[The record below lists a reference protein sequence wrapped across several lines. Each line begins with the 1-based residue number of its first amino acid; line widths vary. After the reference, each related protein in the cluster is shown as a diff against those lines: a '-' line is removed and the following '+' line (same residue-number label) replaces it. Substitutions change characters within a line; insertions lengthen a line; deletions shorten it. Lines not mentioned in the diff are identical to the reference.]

1 MDSTRLLHFFVRSIC
16 ILILISILWLTVAE
30 HYNRALAF
38 ISEPFVPD
46 GRSIQVTDT
55 HIFFE
60 DSTTSETA
68 SNKLFSIDALTL
80 HHGLILMCSVIL
92 AANGIRLFDKTKSIF
107 LLSLISFC
115 VHVTLLPLLG
125 NSVPSNADAYY
136 IDRYDISTLKL
147 IAVAWGMFPA
157 ALCVGCCF
165 FYGLPRTSADKDA
178 Q

>member
-1 MDSTRLLHFFVRSIC
+1 MGSTRILHFLFRSIC

-30 HYNRALAF
+30 HYNKALAF

-46 GRSIQVTDT
+46 GRSIKVTDT

-60 DSTTSETA
+60 SSTSAGTA
-68 SNKLFSIDALTL
+68 PRKLFSIDALTL

-92 AANGIRLFDKTKSIF
+92 AANGIRFFDKAKSIL
-107 LLSLISFC
+107 LLSLLSFC
-115 VHVTLLPLLG
+115 IHVTLLPLLG

-136 IDRYDISTLKL
+136 VDSYDVNTLKL
-147 IAVAWGMFPA
+147 FAVAWGLFPA
-157 ALCVGCCF
+157 VLCVGWCF
-165 FYGLPRTSADKDA
+165 LYWLPRTSVDINP